1 MANDRGGLP
10 RPPVAPVVG
19 LALAPFFRAGVALRN
34 ASFDRGF
41 RVRRLPIPVVSIG
54 NLSVGG
60 TGKTPMV
67 HWVVGELLE
76 AGRHPAIAMRG
87 YTPRPG
93 SPSDERAE
101 HESRFPGVPVG
112 VGADRVAS
120 LSAALA
126 RRPETDCAVL
136 DDAFQHRFVARDLD
150 IVLLDATRNPFDD
163 RVLPAG
169 WLREPVSSLRRAH
182 AIVVTHAESAP
193 QEVVADMRRRAAE
206 VSPRALV
213 LSARHDW
220 QALDGFG
227 TESPGADPS
236 RPVSWLDGRRV
247 HVLCAIGN
255 PSAFLA
261 QARAAGAVVV
271 STDLRRDHAVYSSAD
286 VEAARAIAQQQGA
299 DAVLT
304 TAKDWA
310 KLAPLAGAHA
320 IPFVR
325 PRLALGFDA
334 GGDAL
339 RALLLQA
346 CPGARRPT
354 DGAPPRADARR
365 PVLR

>member
-1 MANDRGGLP
+1 M
-10 RPPVAPVVG
+10 
-19 LALAPFFRAGVALRN
+19 APFFRAGVALRN
-34 ASFDRGF
+34 ASFDRGL
-41 RVRRLPIPVVSIG
+41 RVRRLPIPVVSTG

-67 HWVVGELLE
+67 HWVVGQLLE

-93 SPSDERAE
+93 APSDERAE
-101 HESRFPGVPVG
+101 HEARFPGVPIA

-120 LSAALA
+120 LVAVLA

-182 AIVVTHAESAP
+182 AVVVTHAESAP
-193 QEVVADMRRRAAE
+193 SEVVADICRRAAE
-206 VSPRALV
+206 VSPGALV
-213 LSARHDW
+213 VSARHEW
-220 QALDGFG
+220 EALDGG
-227 TESPGADPS
+227 TEATPGADAS
-236 RPVSWLDGRRV
+236 RPVSWLRGRRV

-271 STDLRRDHAVYSSAD
+271 STDLRRDHAAYTAAD
-286 VEAARAIAQQQGA
+286 VERARATALKQGA
-299 DAVLT
+299 EAVLT
-304 TAKDWA
+304 TAKDWT
-310 KLAPLAGAHA
+310 KLAAFAGAHEIA
-320 IPFVR
+320 FVR
-325 PRLALGFDA
+325 PRLSLAFDA
-334 GGDAL
+334 GADAL
-339 RALLLQA
+339 RALVLQA
-346 CPGARRPT
+346 CRTTHTPT
-354 DGAPPRADARR
+354 DRAPSPADAR
-365 PVLR
+365 PAVLR